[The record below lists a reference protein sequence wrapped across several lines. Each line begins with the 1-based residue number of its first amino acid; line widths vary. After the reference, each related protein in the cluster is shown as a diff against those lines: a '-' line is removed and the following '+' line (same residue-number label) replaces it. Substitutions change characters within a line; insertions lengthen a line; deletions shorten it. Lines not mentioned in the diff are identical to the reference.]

1 MTKTADQILRKIFQ
15 NFQRFENI
23 AVTSCNND
31 TEFAMFIPPCSNINL
46 TKNSTPISSFIYY
59 GGIMRCE
66 DHLFFIS
73 KS

>member
-1 MTKTADQILRKIFQ
+1 MKYY
-15 NFQRFENI
+15 ENI
-23 AVTSCNND
+23 PKYPTFREYCLQETSCNND
-31 TEFAMFIPPCSNINL
+31 TEFAMFILCSNINL

-59 GGIMRCE
+59 GGIMLCE